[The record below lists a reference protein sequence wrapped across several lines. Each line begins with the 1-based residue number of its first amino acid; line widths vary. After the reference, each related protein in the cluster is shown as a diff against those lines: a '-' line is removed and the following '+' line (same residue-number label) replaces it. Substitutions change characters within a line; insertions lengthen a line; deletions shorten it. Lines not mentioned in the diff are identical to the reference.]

1 MYDRR
6 RVSISKWTAIIFAVA
21 LLSQSIA
28 RWREF
33 FAAPDLVTYI
43 GVTLAV
49 TLLLA
54 LLLALGVSVY
64 AEESN
69 RGSILVPRPFF
80 QKWAD
85 RFFLIR
91 HGSSRG

>member
-1 MYDRR
+1 MYDRK
-6 RVSISKWTAIIFAVA
+6 RVSISKWTAIILAVA

-33 FAAPDLVTYI
+33 FSAPDVVAYI

-49 TLLLA
+49 TLLLL
-54 LLLALGVSVY
+54 LLLAMGITVY

-69 RGSILVPRPFF
+69 RGAILVPRPFF

>member
-1 MYDRR
+1 MYDRK
-6 RVSISKWTAIIFAVA
+6 RVSFSKWTAIILAVA

-33 FAAPDLVTYI
+33 FAAPDLATYL

-49 TLLLA
+49 TLFLA
-54 LLLALGVSVY
+54 LMLALGVAVY
-64 AEESN
+64 AEEAN
-69 RGSILVPRPFF
+69 RGTILIPRPFF

>member
-1 MYDRR
+1 MYDPK
-6 RVSISKWTAIIFAVA
+6 RVSISKWTAVVLAVV

-33 FAAPDLVTYI
+33 FSAPDLATYLA
-43 GVTLAV
+43 VTLAV

-54 LLLALGVSVY
+54 LLMALGVAVY
-64 AEESN
+64 AEECN

>member
-1 MYDRR
+1 MYDRK
-6 RVSISKWTAIIFAVA
+6 RVSISKWTAIILAVA

-33 FAAPDLVTYI
+33 FSAPGTATYL
-43 GVTLAV
+43 GVILAV

-54 LLLALGVSVY
+54 LLLALGVTVY

>member
-1 MYDRR
+1 MYDRT
-6 RVSISKWTAIIFAVA
+6 RVSVSKWTAIILAVV

-28 RWREF
+28 RWRAF
-33 FAAPDLVTYI
+33 SAAPDLATYI

-54 LLLALGVSVY
+54 LLLALAVAVY
-64 AEESN
+64 AEECN
-69 RGSILVPRPFF
+69 RGTILVPRPFF

>member
-1 MYDRR
+1 MYDPK
-6 RVSISKWTAIIFAVA
+6 RVSISKWTAIVLAVV

-49 TLLLA
+49 TLFLA
-54 LLLALGVSVY
+54 LLLALGVTIY
-64 AEESN
+64 AEECN
-69 RGSILVPRPFF
+69 RGSILQPRPFF

>member
-1 MYDRR
+1 MYDPK
-6 RVSISKWTAIIFAVA
+6 RVSISKWTAVTLAVV

-28 RWREF
+28 RWRAF
-33 FAAPDLVTYI
+33 FAAPDFATYF

-54 LLLALGVSVY
+54 LLLAMAVSVY
-64 AEESN
+64 AEECN
-69 RGSILVPRPFF
+69 RGTILVPRPFL